1 MKQHEIERWSK
12 FPTKILISEIQARF
26 HQNLLKNLAQVT
38 GCLELLMQL
47 PGKPGTQLEKIH
59 TLLSDFAFRAPLHL
73 LREEQIIFPLLLQ
86 TERDLSNEP
95 QKWVTG
101 IMAEH
106 QEDLLMIK
114 ELKTGTSHLQQ
125 TQTALSQEW
134 KTFYQAL
141 ELFLSELELHIA
153 IENEVLLKRISQ
165 KKGLKVEF

>member
-1 MKQHEIERWSK
+1 
-12 FPTKILISEIQARF
+12 
-26 HQNLLKNLAQVT
+26 
-38 GCLELLMQL
+38 
-47 PGKPGTQLEKIH
+47 
-59 TLLSDFAFRAPLHL
+59 
-73 LREEQIIFPLLLQ
+73 
-86 TERDLSNEP
+86 
-95 QKWVTG
+95 
-101 IMAEH
+101 
-106 QEDLLMIK
+106 MIK